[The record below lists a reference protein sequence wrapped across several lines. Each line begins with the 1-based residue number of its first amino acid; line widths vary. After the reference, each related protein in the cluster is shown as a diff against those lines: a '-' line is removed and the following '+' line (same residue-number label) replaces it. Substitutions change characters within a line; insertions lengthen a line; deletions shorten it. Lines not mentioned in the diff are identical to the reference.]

1 VSMANYSFDD
11 VALLAQIRADIL
23 NHPSAYSAGEIFLKE
38 QYGPQRLHKDALADW
53 ERDKDHPTQQASH
66 RDSARYLTRAI
77 ADATERET
85 RYRETVEQL
94 SDAPRLDQWTH
105 AACASQAIQ
114 GLRDAMADGHQDAK
128 TLAVLLL
135 AVMLWDADADTRHA
149 IFTLFGPWGVTPA
162 GEVES
167 ISRWAA
173 TVFLDDEANFRRW
186 MDTVRM
192 AWTAMQQ
199 TGAGD
204 ALSAS
209 AHAPTSTQPPTP
221 DAEADAE
228 ARGDAGGPV
237 EDPHGNRK
245 AIHSSDYTFVNWF
258 GTEYT
263 FALGVQSSAVKA
275 LLQEWE
281 RSGLGLHQDTIREA
295 VDPERDSFR
304 MDIAFRN
311 HRAFGTMIQRCGD
324 GRFKLA
330 PPSGGATPA
339 K

>member
-1 VSMANYSFDD
+1 MANYSFDD

-149 IFTLFGPWGVTPA
+149 IFTLFGPWGVTQGNCMFTPS
-162 GEVES
+162 VTP
-167 ISRWAA
+167 A

-192 AWTAMQQ
+192 AWTAMRQ

-209 AHAPTSTQPPTP
+209 AHAPTSTQPGTTYTVAAVLELTGVSDTTLNNYAKHACVKTP
-221 DAEADAE
+221 G
-228 ARGDAGGPV
+228 RG
-237 EDPHGNRK
+237 K
-245 AIHSSDYTFVNWF
+245 
-258 GTEYT
+258 
-263 FALGVQSSAVKA
+263 
-275 LLQEWE
+275 
-281 RSGLGLHQDTIREA
+281 
-295 VDPERDSFR
+295 
-304 MDIAFRN
+304 RN
-311 HRAFGTMIQRCGD
+311 HRYTADEVRVILQAIIDNTGERAMKERCRD
-324 GRFKLA
+324 ALAKL
-330 PPSGGATPA
+330 
-339 K
+339 